1 MVHSKEPA
9 QNGQIRNVSA
19 QKSIKKSTD
28 KREEGNERRA
38 SRDVSMRSYLYVFY
52 VLFLLEGPLQ
62 AQRAIYLSLL
72 GCTILL
78 LLGLTFLPLE
88 SLKG

>member
-1 MVHSKEPA
+1 MLA
-9 QNGQIRNVSA
+9 LR
-19 QKSIKKSTD
+19 
-28 KREEGNERRA
+28 GNYLLMLMFIA
-38 SRDVSMRSYLYVFY
+38 RDVSMRSYLYVFY